1 MSSSRRS
8 RAGGPAEVVRS
19 ALQEVL
25 EPIVTAA
32 GFDLDDLDVR
42 TAGRRHVV
50 RVVVDS
56 DDGVGL
62 DDIAELSRAASKELD
77 RHEHLIAGPYT
88 LEVTSPGVDRPL
100 TLPRHW
106 RRAHLR
112 LVTVRFHDGATMEGR
127 VGPAGEES
135 VVLLVRGGLR
145 TVRYRD
151 VARATVQVEFR
162 SPPQDEVDLLLRAET
177 TAPEESA

>member
-1 MSSSRRS
+1 MSSPRRS
-8 RAGGPAEVVRS
+8 RTGGPVEVARG

-25 EPIVTAA
+25 APIVAAA
-32 GFDLDDLDVR
+32 GFDLDELDVR

-56 DDGVGL
+56 DNGVGL
-62 DDIAELSRAASKELD
+62 DDIAELSRAASAELD
-77 RHEHLIAGPYT
+77 RHDHLISGPYT

-106 RRAHLR
+106 KRAHLR
-112 LVTVRFHDGATMEGR
+112 LVNVRLHDGATLEGR
-127 VGPAGEES
+127 VGPAGDES
-135 VVLLVRGGLR
+135 VVLLVRGELR
-145 TVRYRD
+145 TLRYAD

-162 SPPQDEVDLLLRAET
+162 PPPQDELDLLRAET
-177 TAPEESA
+177 TAPEEPA